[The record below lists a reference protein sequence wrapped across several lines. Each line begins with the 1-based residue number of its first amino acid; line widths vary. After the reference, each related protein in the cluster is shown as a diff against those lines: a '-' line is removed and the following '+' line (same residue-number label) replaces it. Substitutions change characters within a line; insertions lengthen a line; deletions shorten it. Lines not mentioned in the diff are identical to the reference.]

1 MLHIGGERMKCD
13 KKILVVGSNDLA
25 YHVCLLSM
33 VTLQLNEVYM
43 FPTSTQQDNK
53 LKDLQY
59 ASELFPIS
67 KLKFGSEKDYADA
80 EILILAATEVRLENE
95 QESEYI
101 RRNILLVRKTVN
113 QAMASGFN
121 GLILVANESNDLFTY
136 LVWKFS
142 GLPKSKIF
150 GIGTYIDT
158 VYFQKLLSATLDVSF
173 CDVKGYIIG
182 GRNSKHKAVA
192 WSRSSIGG
200 NSLLGL
206 IMDPNSTISQE
217 DIVEIEEKLSKQ
229 DQLNENKE
237 SAVTTATAVLKLIQ
251 YILTNEQAIVPLVH
265 LIDIGGMENIPL
277 SIPVLLGENGIR
289 SISGL
294 NFSETEQK
302 NLVTSAK
309 EIRSQL
315 DWIEQG

>member
-1 MLHIGGERMKCD
+1 
-13 KKILVVGSNDLA
+13 
-25 YHVCLLSM
+25 
-33 VTLQLNEVYM
+33 
-43 FPTSTQQDNK
+43 
-53 LKDLQY
+53 
-59 ASELFPIS
+59 
-67 KLKFGSEKDYADA
+67 
-80 EILILAATEVRLENE
+80 
-95 QESEYI
+95 
-101 RRNILLVRKTVN
+101 
-113 QAMASGFN
+113 
-121 GLILVANESNDLFTY
+121 
-136 LVWKFS
+136 
-142 GLPKSKIF
+142 
-150 GIGTYIDT
+150 
-158 VYFQKLLSATLDVSF
+158 
-173 CDVKGYIIG
+173 
-182 GRNSKHKAVA
+182 
-192 WSRSSIGG
+192 
-200 NSLLGL
+200 
-206 IMDPNSTISQE
+206 MDPNSTISQE

>member
-1 MLHIGGERMKCD
+1 MHHIGGERMKNN
-13 KKILVVGSNDLA
+13 KKIIVVGSDDLA

-33 VTLQLNEVYM
+33 STLQLNEVYL
-43 FPTSTQQDNK
+43 FPSLTQTDNRM
-53 LKDLQY
+53 KDLQF
-59 ASELFPIS
+59 ASELFPMG
-67 KLKFGSEKDYADA
+67 KLKVGTEKDYADA
-80 EILILAATEVRLENE
+80 EIMILTAAEKRLENE

-101 RRNILLVRKTVN
+101 RRNILLVRKIVN

-121 GLILVANESNDLFTY
+121 GLILVANEQNDLFTY

-142 GLPKSKIF
+142 GLPKSRIF
-150 GIGTYIDT
+150 GMGTYIDT
-158 VYFQKLLSATLDVSF
+158 VYFQKLLGDTLDVSF

-182 GRNSKHKAVA
+182 GRNPKHKTAA

-206 IMDPNSTISQE
+206 IMDPDTTINQE
-217 DIVEIEEKLSKQ
+217 SIVEIEEKLSKQ
-229 DQLNENKE
+229 GQMKENRE
-237 SAVTTATAVLKLIQ
+237 STVTTATAVLKLIQ

-265 LIDIGGMENIPL
+265 LIDIGEIKDIPL

-289 SISGL
+289 TIVGL

-302 NLVTSAK
+302 NLVIAAK